1 MKLLIR
7 LCLPLFFIA
16 CIPTLIGFCS
26 NSSESRTTL
35 SDSMYKNISVSDG
48 NIYIGNYTNYDVEEY
63 TERGKFIRTYDCNT
77 LGDFSFL
84 TKDNGILI
92 IRNVRENEVITYS
105 KNGQL
110 ISVENNSDDNINNIA
125 SSQCIDN
132 HGNHYE
138 LINNV
143 ISEKVI
149 RISPNGSISE
159 ILALST
165 NIIIFRI
172 VKIIL
177 FLCMAIA
184 CIIISI
190 ILFSKYM
197 KNKIETELK

>member
-1 MKLLIR
+1 
-7 LCLPLFFIA
+7 
-16 CIPTLIGFCS
+16 
-26 NSSESRTTL
+26 
-35 SDSMYKNISVSDG
+35 MYKNISVSDG